1 MATIPRLTEE
11 EVHFA
16 CAEIASQGER
26 PTALTLLD
34 RLGRGS
40 LTTITKYLNTWHA
53 TDEAQA
59 IKAEVLPAVV
69 KLPQELTKEGE
80 DLLKRMWHVA
90 KTITDAELEI
100 QREALQQAEIAN
112 QAKVEE
118 AFKFSEAQT
127 MKIERLEDTILELK
141 TELAGEQNDHAQ
153 TVTQLNEAEKANVGL
168 SKDNEQLQ
176 NEIRELKK
184 QVASLEEANKAA
196 LEAQQQLQ
204 QSHVAE
210 LKQKD
215 TEIHA
220 LDMQVHTQKSSL
232 DALTKAHENLKADF
246 ARKDSE
252 LSKQV
257 VELEKLGVHH
267 QSVLAELKSV
277 KAELKASNKAVSEAE
292 KQVANLEG
300 QLMVY
305 KSLDNSESDKKTLS
319 DK

>member
-1 MATIPRLTEE
+1 MAAPRLTEE
-11 EVHFA
+11 EVHAA
-16 CAEIASQGER
+16 CAEIAAQGER
-26 PTALTLLD
+26 PTALNLLD
-34 RLGRGS
+34 KLGRGS
-40 LTTITKYLNTWHA
+40 LTTITKYLNSWNES
-53 TDEAQA
+53 DEAQA
-59 IKAEVLPAVV
+59 IKAEALPAVI
-69 KLPQELTKEGE
+69 KLPTELSKEGE
-80 DLLKRMWHVA
+80 ELLKKIWHVA
-90 KTITDAELEI
+90 KGLTDAELEI
-100 QREALQQAEIAN
+100 QREALKQAEIAN

-127 MKIERLEDTILELK
+127 MKIDRLEDTLSELK
-141 TELAGEQNDHAQ
+141 ARLAEEQNDHAQ

-196 LEAQQQLQ
+196 LQAQQQLQ

-215 TEIHA
+215 TEIRA
-220 LDMQVHTQKSSL
+220 LDMQVHTQESSL
-232 DALTKAHENLKADF
+232 DALTKAHENLKTDF
-246 ARKDSE
+246 ATKDSE

-277 KAELKASNKAVSEAE
+277 KAEVKASNKAVSEAE
-292 KQVANLEG
+292 KLVANLEG
-300 QLMVY
+300 QLVVY
-305 KSLDNSESDKKTLS
+305 KSLEPKATNDVDDATE
-319 DK
+319 